1 MEKKMSEL
9 HAVAH
14 RMVEKG
20 KGILAADESTPTCSK
35 RFESI
40 STESTASSR
49 NYYRNLL
56 FTSKGIEKFISGV
69 ILFDETF
76 HQSELKTGQNF
87 PLYLSNLGI
96 LPGIKVDQGLEDFAD
111 GEKLT
116 KGLDGLSERLNNYY
130 SHGARFAK
138 WRAVINIGENI
149 PSADCIEANANTL
162 AKYALAC
169 QQSNLV
175 PIVEPEVLMDGSHTI
190 DQSFD
195 ATSKALNAVFD
206 KLQKHNVSLQGIVL
220 KPNMVLSGYDCS
232 YQADI
237 EEVAEKTINC
247 LSANVPSEVPGIAFL
262 SGGQS
267 NELATLHLNE
277 MNKYETDWNLTFSYG
292 RALQQPA
299 LNAWSGKKENSDLAQ
314 EEFIKRAEANSL
326 ATLASL

>member
-1 MEKKMSEL
+1 MSEL

>member
-1 MEKKMSEL
+1 MSEL

-76 HQSELKTGQNF
+76 HQSELKTGQKF
-87 PLYLSNLGI
+87 PEYLSNQGI

-206 KLQKHNVSLQGIVL
+206 KLQKHSVSLQGIVL

>member
-1 MEKKMSEL
+1 MSEL

-76 HQSELKTGQNF
+76 HQSELKTGQKF
-87 PLYLSNLGI
+87 PEYLSNLGI

-190 DQSFD
+190 DKSFD

-247 LSANVPSEVPGIAFL
+247 LSANVPSEVPGVAFL

-299 LNAWSGKKENSDLAQ
+299 LTAWSGKKENSELAQ

>member
-1 MEKKMSEL
+1 MSEL

-76 HQSELKTGQNF
+76 HQSELKTGQKF
-87 PLYLSNLGI
+87 PEYLSNLGI

-247 LSANVPSEVPGIAFL
+247 LSANVPSEVPGVAFL

-299 LNAWSGKKENSDLAQ
+299 LTAWSGKKENSELAQ

>member
-1 MEKKMSEL
+1 MSEL

-76 HQSELKTGQNF
+76 HQSELKTGKKF
-87 PLYLSNLGI
+87 PEYLSNLGI

>member
-1 MEKKMSEL
+1 MSEL

-20 KGILAADESTPTCSK
+20 KGILAADESTPTCTK

-40 STESTASSR
+40 STESTTSSR

-76 HQSELKTGQNF
+76 HQSELKTGQKF
-87 PLYLSNLGI
+87 PEYLSNLGI

-116 KGLDGLSERLNNYY
+116 KGLDGLSEKLNNYY

-138 WRAVINIGENI
+138 WRAVINIGENL
-149 PSADCIEANANTL
+149 PSADCIEANANSL

-169 QQSNLV
+169 QQSSLV

-247 LSANVPSEVPGIAFL
+247 LSANVPSEVPGVAFL

-299 LNAWSGKKENSDLAQ
+299 LTAWSGKKENSELAQ